1 MLDVSIDTSKF
12 SNQQA
17 GTHLALSTTNRP
29 AETRPKSIRGH
40 SRPFAAIRGHSRPFA
55 VIRGMWANGGQKIHS
70 RPFAAIRGHS
80 RPFAAIRGHSRHFE
94 LIGGGKN
101 NFQKTG
107 TPPLTL
113 PSIQKTQGS
122 SNTQCKTQRESCFS
136 VTHESHDSS
145 LNGIKG
151 LVDIDK

>member
-1 MLDVSIDTSKF
+1 MGLIIPKSYF
-12 SNQQA
+12 SNHTANTCLFNIFQSVQIGCESKGTA
-17 GTHLALSTTNRP
+17 GKHQRYL
-29 AETRPKSIRGH
+29 
-40 SRPFAAIRGHSRPFA
+40 
-55 VIRGMWANGGQKIHS
+55 GQKS
-70 RPFAAIRGHS
+70 PFAAIRGHS